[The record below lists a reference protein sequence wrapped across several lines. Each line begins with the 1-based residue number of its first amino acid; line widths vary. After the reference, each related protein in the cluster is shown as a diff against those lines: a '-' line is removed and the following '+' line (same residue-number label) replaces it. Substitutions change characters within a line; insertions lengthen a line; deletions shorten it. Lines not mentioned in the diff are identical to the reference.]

1 MTYPREP
8 MEFIDTHAH
17 LYASTFTE
25 DIEQVIKR
33 SRDKGICKIYM
44 PNLNIDTID
53 SMLALE
59 AQYPDLCVAM
69 IGIHP
74 CYIGQ
79 DFEKQLAQVENWLT
93 KHSFVAIG
101 EVGIDLYRDKTY
113 QAQQEEAFD
122 IQLSWAKQYQLPV
135 VIHCRNGI
143 ETILKLLEKHQDGN
157 LRGIFH
163 CFSGS
168 LQEAERI
175 TTLGFHLG
183 IGGIVT
189 FKNAGLD
196 KIVSKIGLKHLVLET
211 DAPYL
216 APTPHRGQRNEPAYL
231 LHVAEKLAHIKEVS
245 VEKIAQV
252 TTANAI
258 EVFQDTEL

>member
-1 MTYPREP
+1 

-135 VIHCRNGI
+135 VIHCRAGMPI
-143 ETILKLLEKHQDGN
+143 VFKWLEKHQDGN
-157 LRGIFH
+157 LRGIVH
-163 CFSGS
+163 CFNGNE
-168 LQEAERI
+168 QEAERI
-175 TTLGFHLG
+175 ASLGFYMG

-189 FKNAGLD
+189 FKNAALEPV
-196 KIVSKIGLKHLVLET
+196 IASIPLSHLVLET
-211 DAPYL
+211 DAPDL

-231 LHVAEKLAHIKEVS
+231 LHIAEKLANIKKVS
-245 VEKIAQV
+245 VAKIAQV
-252 TTANAI
+252 TTANTI
-258 EVFQDTEL
+258 EVFQDTKL